1 MLMKTPK
8 IDFNAY
14 ACVYDDKF
22 HGTLAARLALAMVP
36 LHKLTPQPDFAADNS
51 LQSHAE
57 LLKSH
62 LGAKSLELSSA
73 PFPDSGI
80 SPNDVFKAAF
90 AE

>member
-1 MLMKTPK
+1 MNATN
-8 IDFNAY
+8 IDFSAY
-14 ACVYDDKF
+14 TCVYDDKF
-22 HGTLAARLALAMVP
+22 HGPLAARLALAMVP

-51 LQSHAE
+51 RQSHAE
-57 LLKSH
+57 LLKSL

-73 PFPDSGI
+73 PFPENGI